1 MTPPTSDGPGTR
13 VALSPYLRFPRH
25 EWAALR
31 ADTPLTLDRTRP
43 RPHPRPRRAHLARE
57 VEEVYLPLSRL
68 LNLYVAAVQG
78 LYRAT
83 STFLGHGEH
92 KVPFLI
98 GLAGSV
104 AVGKSTTARVLRE
117 LLARW
122 PNHPRV
128 DLVTTD
134 GFLLPTRVLE
144 ERGLMQ
150 RKGFPESYDVRA
162 LVRLRARHE
171 GGRATRARRRS
182 TRTSSTTSCPAS
194 RDRDRAAGH
203 RDRRGPERA
212 ADAAPASA
220 GQPRALR
227 LGLLRLHDLRRRG
240 ERGHRAAGT
249 SSASSTLRGTAFRDP
264 SSYFHRYAAL
274 SDEEA
279 DATARAH
286 LGRDQRAEPAAEH
299 PARRAT
305 ARDLVLRKGK
315 DHAVE
320 EVRLRKL

>member
-1 MTPPTSDGPGTR
+1 MS
-13 VALSPYLRFPRH
+13 LSPYLRFSRD

-31 ADTPLTLDRTRP
+31 ADTPLTLTEADLDRIRGLVE
-43 RPHPRPRRAHLARE
+43 RVSLRE

-68 LNLYVAAVQG
+68 LNLYVGAVQG

-83 STFLGHGEH
+83 STFLGHHEQ

-144 ERGLMQ
+144 ERGLLR

-162 LVRLRARHE
+162 LVGFVRDLKA
-171 GGRATRARRRS
+171 G
-182 TRTSSTTSCPAS
+182 
-194 RDRDRAAGH
+194 RDRVTSPVYSHLVYDIVPGAEIVIDQADIVIVEGLNVLQT
-203 RDRRGPERA
+203 GPA
-212 ADAAPASA
+212 LA
-220 GQPRALR
+220 GQPRLFVS
-227 LGLLRLHDLRRRG
+227 DFFDFTVYVD
-240 ERGHRAAGT
+240 AAT
-249 SSASSTLRGTAFRDP
+249 DHVRSFYVDRFLALRGTAFADP
-264 SSYFHRYAAL
+264 SSYFHRYASL
-274 SDEEA
+274 SDDEA
-279 DATARAH
+279 TETALRIWDEINEPNLLQNILPTRDRA
-286 LGRDQRAEPAAEH
+286 
-299 PARRAT
+299 
-305 ARDLVLRKGK
+305 DLVLRKGK

>member
-1 MTPPTSDGPGTR
+1 LS
-13 VALSPYLRFPRH
+13 LSPYLRFSRH

-31 ADTPLTLDRTRP
+31 ADTPLTLTEPDLDRIRGLVE
-43 RPHPRPRRAHLARE
+43 RVSLSE

-68 LNLYVAAVQG
+68 LNLYVAATQG

-83 STFLGHGEH
+83 STFLGHDER

-122 PNHPRV
+122 PNTPRV

-144 ERGLMQ
+144 ERGLMR
-150 RKGFPESYDVRA
+150 RKGFPDSYDVRA
-162 LVRLRARHE
+162 LVGFVRDLKAGSERVTCPVYSHLVYDIVPGAETVIEQPDIVIVE
-171 GGRATRARRRS
+171 GLNVLQT
-182 TRTSSTTSCPAS
+182 
-194 RDRDRAAGH
+194 
-203 RDRRGPERA
+203 GPLGL
-212 ADAAPASA
+212 
-220 GQPRALR
+220 GQPRVFVSDFFDFTVYVDAETPHVR
-227 LGLLRLHDLRRRG
+227 SFYV
-240 ERGHRAAGT
+240 ERFLA
-249 SSASSTLRGTAFRDP
+249 LRGTSFADP
-264 SSYFHRYAAL
+264 TSYFHRYASL

-279 DATARAH
+279 VATARRIWAEVNEPN
-286 LGRDQRAEPAAEH
+286 LVQNILPTRDRA
-299 PARRAT
+299 
-305 ARDLVLRKGK
+305 DLVLRKGA

>member
-1 MTPPTSDGPGTR
+1 LS
-13 VALSPYLRFPRH
+13 LSPYLRFPRD

-31 ADTPLTLDRTRP
+31 ADTPLTLTDADLDRIRGLVE
-43 RPHPRPRRAHLARE
+43 RISLRE
-57 VEEVYLPLSRL
+57 VEDVYLPLSRL
-68 LNLYVAAVQG
+68 LNLYVGAVQG

-83 STFLGHGEH
+83 STFLGHGER

-162 LVRLRARHE
+162 LVGFVRDLKAGE
-171 GGRATRARRRS
+171 ARATSPVYSHLVYDIVPGAEIAVEQPDIVIVEGLNVLQ
-182 TRTSSTTSCPAS
+182 T
-194 RDRDRAAGH
+194 
-203 RDRRGPERA
+203 GPPSA
-212 ADAAPASA
+212 A
-220 GQPRALR
+220 GQPRVFVSDFFDFTVYVDAETA
-227 LGLLRLHDLRRRG
+227 DVESWYV
-240 ERGHRAAGT
+240 ERFLA
-249 SSASSTLRGTAFRDP
+249 LRGTAFADP
-264 SSYFHRYAAL
+264 SSYFHRYAGL

-279 DATARAH
+279 
-286 LGRDQRAEPAAEH
+286 
-299 PARRAT
+299 RAT
-305 ARDLVLRKGK
+305 ARRIWAEINLPNLRQNILPTRERAALVLRKGR
-315 DHAVE
+315 DHGVV

>member
-1 MTPPTSDGPGTR
+1 LS
-13 VALSPYLRFPRH
+13 LSPYLRFPRD

-31 ADTPLTLDRTRP
+31 ADTPLTLTDADLDRIRGLVE
-43 RPHPRPRRAHLARE
+43 RISLRE
-57 VEEVYLPLSRL
+57 VEEAYLPLSRL

-83 STFLGHGEH
+83 STFLGHGER

-122 PNHPRV
+122 PHHPRV

-144 ERGLMQ
+144 QRGLMQ

-162 LVRLRARHE
+162 LVAFVRDLKAGEARVTSPVYSHLVYDIVPGAEIAVEQPDIVIVE
-171 GGRATRARRRS
+171 GLNVLQTG
-182 TRTSSTTSCPAS
+182 PLG
-194 RDRDRAAGH
+194 AGH
-203 RDRRGPERA
+203 SRVFVSDFFDFTIYVDAEKRDVEGWYVERF
-212 ADAAPASA
+212 
-220 GQPRALR
+220 LK
-227 LGLLRLHDLRRRG
+227 
-240 ERGHRAAGT
+240 
-249 SSASSTLRGTAFRDP
+249 LRGTAFADP
-264 SSYFHRYAAL
+264 ASYFHRYASL
-274 SDEEA
+274 SDDEA
-279 DATARAH
+279 IATARRIWAEINEPNLLQNILPTRERAH
-286 LGRDQRAEPAAEH
+286 
-299 PARRAT
+299 
-305 ARDLVLRKGK
+305 LVLRKGP
-315 DHAVE
+315 DHGVV